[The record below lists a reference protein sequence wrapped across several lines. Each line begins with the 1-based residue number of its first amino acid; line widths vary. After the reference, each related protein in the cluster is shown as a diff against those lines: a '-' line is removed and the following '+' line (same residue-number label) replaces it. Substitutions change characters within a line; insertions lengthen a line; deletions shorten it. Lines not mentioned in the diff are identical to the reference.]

1 MVSRKSALGCTK
13 TIPKTI
19 QKPSKTDSRLFQLKE
34 SLLFFM
40 TFLLF
45 SCLLKFILCRLSLQ
59 AGRTSKTYGH
69 RYGPM
74 EIQLRQQ
81 SNWISPIPV
90 SASSCFLDFFF
101 VFGMDPKHSD
111 RGETAVWFR
120 EICWTLLDLLDW
132 SCISC
137 LCARGGPYYFFIVTL
152 SAVEQLPEV
161 CRARKSQNITI
172 PFTENPDP
180 NHPKPPPRLQAACA
194 NLDPEHVQK
203 QKKLHPMS

>member
-1 MVSRKSALGCTK
+1 
-13 TIPKTI
+13 
-19 QKPSKTDSRLFQLKE
+19 
-34 SLLFFM
+34 M

-74 EIQLRQQ
+74 EIQWRQQ

-120 EICWTLLDLLDW
+120 EICWTLFDLLDW

-137 LCARGGPYYFFIVTL
+137 LCARGGHTVLLYSDIVCSWAATWGM
-152 SAVEQLPEV
+152 SSKEIAKYHNTIYGKP
-161 CRARKSQNITI
+161 RSKPSQT
-172 PFTENPDP
+172 PAKTSGCMCQSW
-180 NHPKPPPRLQAACA
+180 PRTCS
-194 NLDPEHVQK
+194 K
-203 QKKLHPMS
+203 TKKVASDVMT